1 MMKKEKNEDELFLG
15 EVVVA
20 GGYDAKRETWK
31 LFYEELDWEERLVF
45 TI

>member
-20 GGYDAKRETWK
+20 GGYDAKRET
-31 LFYEELDWEERLVF
+31 
-45 TI
+45 